1 MIFKFLLAINIL
13 SILISYLRNMYF
25 LIPLVLVITFL
36 TGAFRDI
43 GPDLYSYL
51 NFFETIAS
59 GSLNI
64 FDQSDIETSWKVLG
78 LVMSQFLDTPEI
90 MGFIFLL
97 SISIRIWSLK
107 IYFDNKAYRLLGFL
121 IYVSA
126 DLFSRD
132 LGQIR
137 NGLGASLL
145 CLAFALYQS
154 QSRSRLLFL
163 LPVISHLSYFSV
175 YFTYVITRKLPI
187 WLLFASA
194 ATCIIVV
201 PIIFHDLIKLLYYSI
216 NQGVVFKLIAYA
228 SEGYKASWVLPMTFP
243 LVLFSLCLSYIFMRR
258 DKRFKIYFIFFLVSI
273 MFFFS
278 FLEHPV
284 FSSRLYSLYT
294 PILMFF
300 VPDAIRAAKVSA
312 RTRSIIYFFTVVIF
326 VLIVIYRYI
335 MYFEIYA
342 G

>member
-1 MIFKFLLAINIL
+1 MIFKLLLAFNIL

-25 LIPLVLVITFL
+25 LIPLVLVVTFL
-36 TGAFRDI
+36 TGAFRDT
-43 GPDLYSYL
+43 GPDLKSYL
-51 NFFETIAS
+51 YFFETIAS

-78 LVMSQFLDTPEI
+78 LVMSQFLDVSEI

-97 SISIRIWSLK
+97 SILIRIWSLK
-107 IYFDNKAYRLLGFL
+107 IHFDNKAYRLLGFL

-154 QSRSRLLFL
+154 QSRPRWLFL
-163 LPVISHLSYFSV
+163 LPVISHLSYFTV
-175 YFTYVITRKLPI
+175 YLTYVITRKLPV
-187 WLLFASA
+187 WLLIASA
-194 ATCIIVV
+194 VTSIIVV
-201 PIIFHDLIKLLYYSI
+201 PIIFSGLIEFLDHDLS
-216 NQGVVFKLIAYA
+216 NGVVFKLVAYA
-228 SEGYKASWVLPMTFP
+228 GEGYKTDWVFPMTFP

-258 DKRFKIYFIFFLVSI
+258 DDRFKIYFLFFLISI
-273 MFFFS
+273 VFLLS
-278 FLEHPV
+278 FLELPV
-284 FSSRLYSLYT
+284 FSSRLYSIYT

-300 VPDAIRAAKVSA
+300 VPDPIRAAKISA
-312 RTRSIIYFFTVVIF
+312 KTRSIVYFFAVIIF
-326 VLIVIYRYI
+326 VFIVIYRYI
-335 MYFEIYA
+335 VYFETYA